1 MRRIRVYMTPLG
13 AIGARIP
20 NGRVRNPN
28 PRTEV
33 SSRTVAIK
41 HLTFWY
47 SPMVWVTK
55 PTLAPRNG

>member
-13 AIGARIP
+13 AMGARIP
-20 NGRVRNPN
+20 IARVRNPN
-28 PRTEV
+28 PRTED